1 VDFSLTEEQVGLE
14 TTVGRL
20 FSRHSSIEV
29 VRSAEP
35 LGFSEELWRRVTELG
50 ILQMTAPSSPDDV
63 PVSLSELVVVA
74 EQYGRH
80 LAPVPLIE
88 ALAASRALG
97 RAKAESPAP
106 NQTDAST
113 SFPIVTLALRP
124 VDSSGVAPLL
134 PAGAV
139 AHRAVALAGDELVYA
154 GFRDAPP
161 GRALKNLGSGP
172 VATRSLGPGRT
183 VLADGPDALALF
195 ESAVDDWKVLTA
207 AAVVSLAVR
216 AHETTVAYV
225 KERRAFG
232 VQIGWFQS
240 VAHRLADAINDL
252 DGARFLV
259 HKAAWAKDAEDPAA
273 PSLASKAFAYSSLVA
288 ERVTAECLHF
298 HGGIGYTMEH
308 DIQLFFR
315 RAKAWP
321 LALGDPRRELAVLAD
336 RLYGPRR
343 TA

>member
-20 FSRHSSIEV
+20 FSRHSPVEV
-29 VRSAEP
+29 VRSAEL
-35 LGFSEELWRRVTELG
+35 LGFSEDVWRRVAELG
-50 ILQMTAPSSPDDV
+50 ILQMAAPPSRDV
-63 PVSLSELVVVA
+63 VPATLSELVVVA

-88 ALAASRALG
+88 VLVALRALG
-97 RAKAESPAP
+97 RADMGPLVP
-106 NQTDAST
+106 DQTEAS
-113 SFPIVTLALRP
+113 SFPILTLALRP
-124 VDSSGVAPLL
+124 VGPSGVAELL
-134 PAGAV
+134 PAGAI
-139 AHRAVALAGDELVYA
+139 ARSAVALTQGELVYA
-154 GFRDAPP
+154 DLHGVPP
-161 GRALKNLGSGP
+161 GRAVKNLGSGP
-172 VATRSLGPGRT
+172 LATRSLGRVQA
-183 VLADGPDALALF
+183 VLAGGSDAVTLF
-195 ESAVDDWKVLTA
+195 DAAVDDWKVLTA
-207 AAVVSLAVR
+207 AAVVALAER
-216 AHETTVAYV
+216 AHEITVAYV

-259 HKAAWAKDAEDPAA
+259 HKAAWAKDVEDPSA
-273 PSLASKAFAYSSLVA
+273 PTLASKAFAYSSLIA

-308 DIQLFFR
+308 DIQLYFR

-321 LALGDPRRELAVLAD
+321 LQLGDPRRELAVLAD

>member
-20 FSRHSSIEV
+20 FGRHSPSQV

-35 LGFSEELWRRVTELG
+35 LGFSQDLWRRVTELG
-50 ILQMTAPSSPDDV
+50 ILQMAAPSSRDDV
-63 PVSLSELVVVA
+63 PAALSELVVVA
-74 EQYGRH
+74 EQYGRY

-88 ALAASRALG
+88 VLVASRALG
-97 RAKAESPAP
+97 RAGGDPPAP
-106 NQTDAST
+106 NQTEA
-113 SFPIVTLALRP
+113 SFPILTLALRP
-124 VDSSGVAPLL
+124 VDPSGVAQLL
-134 PAGAV
+134 PAGAI
-139 AHRAVALAGDELVYA
+139 AHSAIALTGGALLYAELDGV
-154 GFRDAPP
+154 PP
-161 GRALKNLGSGP
+161 GRAVKNLGSGP
-172 VATRSLGPGRT
+172 LATRSLGSHR
-183 VLADGPDALALF
+183 VLLADGSDAVALF
-195 ESAVDDWKVLTA
+195 DAAVDDWKVLTA
-207 AAVVSLAVR
+207 AAVVSLAGR
-216 AHETTVAYV
+216 AHEITVAYV

-259 HKAAWAKDAEDPAA
+259 HKAAWAKDVEDPSA
-273 PSLASKAFAYSSLVA
+273 PALASKAFAYSSLVA

-321 LALGDPRRELAVLAD
+321 LMLGDSRRELAVLAD